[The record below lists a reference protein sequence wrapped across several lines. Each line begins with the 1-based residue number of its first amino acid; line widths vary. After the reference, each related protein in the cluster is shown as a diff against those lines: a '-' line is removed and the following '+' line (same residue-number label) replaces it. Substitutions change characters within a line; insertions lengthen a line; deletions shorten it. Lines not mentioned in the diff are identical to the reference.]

1 MKNIILFILAAF
13 ILLSCEEKKNHQET
27 NTSQKP
33 RIAVVNYP
41 LNYFTKR
48 IADNIVDIVY
58 PVPGDIDPAYW
69 EPKPQQVELY
79 QNADLIILNGADYA
93 KWIEKVSLP
102 KTKIINSSLAMKD
115 NYIKLQEGI
124 THSHGPK
131 GKHEHDGFAFTTWLN
146 FKYAILQ
153 AEGVKDALIKLLPDS
168 KDNFE
173 KNFSSLKDD
182 LDKLDK
188 RMTEISSNI
197 SEPIMASHP
206 VYQYLAEGYNI
217 NIISVHWEPTDI
229 PNEIEW
235 EKFDK
240 MLKENP
246 TNIMIWEDEP
256 LPKVKPELLE
266 RGIQVVVFNTGANT
280 PADGD
285 FLSIMNDNINSVG
298 HYYSSELPK

>member
-1 MKNIILFILAAF
+1 MKNIILLILAAF
-13 ILLSCEEKKNHQET
+13 ILLSCGEKKNRQET

-33 RIAVVNYP
+33 KVAVVNYP
-41 LNYFTKR
+41 LNYFTSR
-48 IADNIVDIVY
+48 IANNIVDVVF
-58 PVPGDIDPAYW
+58 PVRDDIDPAFW
-69 EPKPQQVELY
+69 EPNPQQVELY
-79 QNADLIILNGADYA
+79 QSADLIISNGADYA

-102 KTKIINSSLAMKD
+102 KTKIINSSLAIKD

-131 GKHEHDGFAFTTWLN
+131 GKHEHEGLAFTTWLN

-153 AEGVKDALIKLLPDS
+153 AEAVKNALIKFLPDS

-173 KNFSSLKDD
+173 KKFTSLEDD
-182 LDKLDK
+182 LENLDN

-197 SEPIMASHP
+197 SKPIIASHP

-217 NIISVHWEPTDI
+217 NIISVHWEPTDM
-229 PNEIEW
+229 PDEIEW

-240 MLKENP
+240 LLKENP

-256 LPKVKPELLE
+256 LPEVEQELLE
-266 RGIQVVVFNTGANT
+266 RGIQVVVFNPGANS
-280 PADGD
+280 PANGD
-285 FLSIMNDNINSVG
+285 FLDLMKTNIFNLG
-298 HYYSSELPK
+298 EI